1 MPNLTF
7 RFSDNETELLDE
19 LAADLGVSRA
29 ETVRRAITEMRG
41 THGQHERA
49 ELRLIDGLL
58 NRYGWD
64 AELELRLDG
73 DFDVEVGVNR
83 FGKMSVFSGKA
94 TVDGAEASGI
104 YVPTHIRDTM
114 VDLYL
119 GDRSSDARIFVG
131 ALPMRS
137 GPSLRLQVADL
148 HPWNG
153 PTVEIDDDDS
163 PRRTGRTAVYATG
176 NGRLRRYYERKDG
189 TAFLGTE
196 TGVATWPDADDGE
209 VGEPAAS

>member
-29 ETVRRAITEMRG
+29 ETVRRAIAEMRG
-41 THGQHERA
+41 NHGQREGA
-49 ELRLIDGLL
+49 VLRLIDGLFNSFGL
-58 NRYGWD
+58 D
-64 AELELRLDG
+64 AELELRLDEG
-73 DFDVEVGVNR
+73 FDVEV
-83 FGKMSVFSGKA
+83 SVFS

-104 YVPTHIRDTM
+104 YVPTHIREDTM

-196 TGVATWPDADDGE
+196 TEVATWPDADDGE
-209 VGEPAAS
+209 VGEPAAN

>member
-41 THGQHERA
+41 NHGQHERA
-49 ELRLIDGLL
+49 VLRLIDGLFNSFGL
-58 NRYGWD
+58 D
-64 AELELRLDG
+64 AELELRLDEG
-73 DFDVEVGVNR
+73 FDVEV
-83 FGKMSVFSGKA
+83 SVFSR
-94 TVDGAEASGI
+94 VDGAEASGI

-189 TAFLGTE
+189 TAFLGIETE
-196 TGVATWPDADDGE
+196 VATWPDADDGE
-209 VGEPAAS
+209 VGEPAAN

>member
-64 AELELRLDG
+64 AELELRLERG
-73 DFDVEVGVNR
+73 FDVEV
-83 FGKMSVFSGKA
+83 SVFSR
-94 TVDGAEASGI
+94 VDGAEASGI
-104 YVPTHIRDTM
+104 YVPTHIRNTM

-153 PTVEIDDDDS
+153 PTVEIDDNES
-163 PRRTGRTAVYATG
+163 PRLTGRTAAYATG
-176 NGRLRRYYERKDG
+176 NGRYRRYWERKDG

-196 TGVATWPDADDGE
+196 MEVATEAETWPDADDGE

>member
-7 RFSDNETELLDE
+7 RFSDKETELLDE
-19 LAADLGVSRA
+19 LAADLRVSRA
-29 ETVRRAITEMRG
+29 ETVRRAIAEMRAN
-41 THGQHERA
+41 HGQREGA
-49 ELRLIDGLL
+49 VLRLVDGLFNAFGL
-58 NRYGWD
+58 D
-64 AELELRLDG
+64 AELELRLDEG
-73 DFDVEVGVNR
+73 FDVEV
-83 FGKMSVFSGKA
+83 SVFS

-137 GPSLRLQVADL
+137 GPSLRLRIADL

-153 PTVEIDDDDS
+153 PTVEIDDNES
-163 PRRTGRTAVYATG
+163 PRLTGRTAVYATG
-176 NGRLRRYYERKDG
+176 NGRRRRYYERKDG

-196 TGVATWPDADDGE
+196 SAVATWPDADDGE